1 MFQMITKMGSAVGS
15 VGTVVADTL
24 EGTIELGSKAKN
36 AIGGEISSLQYERDM
51 ENAVNRILVKTEHI
65 KQIMKALNI
74 SSVEAEELLLKEMNH
89 GKNH

>member
-36 AIGGEISSLQYERDM
+36 AIEGEISSLQYERDM
-51 ENAVNRILVKTEHI
+51 ENAVNRILVKAEHI

>member
-36 AIGGEISSLQYERDM
+36 AIEGEISSLQYERDM
-51 ENAVNRILVKTEHI
+51 DNAVSRILTKAEHI

>member
-36 AIGGEISSLQYERDM
+36 AIEGEISSLQYERDM
-51 ENAVNRILVKTEHI
+51 QNAVSRILGKAEHI
-65 KQIMKALNI
+65 KQIMEALNI
-74 SSVEAEELLLKEMNH
+74 GPVEAEELLLKEMNH
-89 GKNH
+89 GKNY

>member
-36 AIGGEISSLQYERDM
+36 AIEGEISSLQYERDM
-51 ENAVNRILVKTEHI
+51 ENAVSRILGKAEHI
-65 KQIMKALNI
+65 KQIMEALNI
-74 SSVEAEELLLKEMNH
+74 GPVEAEELLLKEMNH
-89 GKNH
+89 GKNY

>member
-24 EGTIELGSKAKN
+24 EGSIELGSKAKN
-36 AIGGEISSLQYERDM
+36 AIEGEISSLQYERDM
-51 ENAVNRILVKTEHI
+51 ENAVNRILIKAEHI

>member
-15 VGTVVADTL
+15 VGTVVVDTL

-36 AIGGEISSLQYERDM
+36 AIEGEISSLQYERDM
-51 ENAVNRILVKTEHI
+51 ENAVNRILIKAEHI

>member
-36 AIGGEISSLQYERDM
+36 AIKGEISSLQYERDM
-51 ENAVNRILVKTEHI
+51 QNAVSRILGKAEHI
-65 KQIMKALNI
+65 KQIMEALNI
-74 SSVEAEELLLKEMNH
+74 GPVEAEELLLKEMNH
-89 GKNH
+89 GKNY

>member
-24 EGTIELGSKAKN
+24 EGTLELGSKAKN
-36 AIGGEISSLQYERDM
+36 AIEGEISSLQYERDM
-51 ENAVNRILVKTEHI
+51 ENAVNRILVKAEHI

-74 SSVEAEELLLKEMNH
+74 GPVEAEELLLKEMNH
-89 GKNH
+89 GKNY

>member
-36 AIGGEISSLQYERDM
+36 AIEGEISSLQYERDM
-51 ENAVNRILVKTEHI
+51 QNAVSRILVKAEHI
-65 KQIMKALNI
+65 KQIMEALNI
-74 SSVEAEELLLKEMNH
+74 GPVEAEELLLKEMNH
-89 GKNH
+89 GKNY

>member
-24 EGTIELGSKAKN
+24 EGTIDIGSKVKHS
-36 AIGGEISSLQYERDM
+36 IEGEISSLQYERDM
-51 ENAVNRILVKTEHI
+51 ENAVSRILGKAEHI
-65 KQIMKALNI
+65 KQIMEALNI
-74 SSVEAEELLLKEMNH
+74 GPIEAEELLLKEMNH

>member
-36 AIGGEISSLQYERDM
+36 AIEGEISSLQYERDM
-51 ENAVNRILVKTEHI
+51 ENAVNRILIKAEHI

>member
-1 MFQMITKMGSAVGS
+1 MLQIITKMGSAVGS

-36 AIGGEISSLQYERDM
+36 AIEGEISSLQYERDM
-51 ENAVNRILVKTEHI
+51 ENAVNRILVKAEHI